1 MLEKPLSSESLAL
14 RVGDDDEEL
23 LEEHVEV
30 LSCWCIRG
38 EM

>member
-14 RVGDDDEEL
+14 RVGEEEEEL
-23 LEEHVEV
+23 LEEQVEV
-30 LSCWCIRG
+30 LSWCIRG